1 MTESGFLS
9 WFALSS
15 ADWQAIWLTLKL
27 CFFTTLILL
36 IIATPLAWWLSRERT
51 TARVIVQAVV
61 ALPLVLPPTV
71 LGFYLLITLGPRG
84 FVGGTL
90 EGMGFTH
97 LAFSFEGILLA
108 SVLYSM
114 PFAVQ
119 PLLESF
125 NNLGRRPVEV
135 AASLGAGAID
145 RFLTV
150 ILPLCKGGFIV
161 AATLSFAHTIGEFGV
176 IVMLGGSIPG
186 ETKVLSVLIYD
197 HAETMNYA
205 AAHKLSALLLAF
217 SFVVLFVVYSI
228 NRRFHVVK
236 V

>member
-1 MTESGFLS
+1 MAESFFSLS
-9 WFALSS
+9 A
-15 ADWQAIWLTLKL
+15 ADWQAIEVTLRL
-27 CFFTTLILL
+27 CLFTTLILL
-36 IIATPLAWWLSRERT
+36 VIATPLAWWLSRERS
-51 TARVIVQAVV
+51 TARVIVQAIV

-71 LGFYLLITLGPRG
+71 LGFYLLMTLGPRG
-84 FVGGTL
+84 VVGGTL
-90 EGMGFTH
+90 ESMGLTH

-125 NNLGRRPVEV
+125 NNLGRRPVDV
-135 AASLGAGAID
+135 AASLGAGVID
-145 RFLTV
+145 RFFTV
-150 ILPLCKGGFIV
+150 ILPMCKGGFVV
-161 AATLSFAHTIGEFGV
+161 AATLSFAHTVGEFGV

-197 HAETMNYA
+197 HAESMNYA
-205 AAHKLSALLLAF
+205 AAHKLSAMLLVF
-217 SFVVLFVVYSI
+217 SFLVLFVVYSI

>member
-1 MTESGFLS
+1 MIESFFSLS
-9 WFALSS
+9 T
-15 ADWQAIWLTLKL
+15 ADWQAIEVTLRL

-36 IIATPLAWWLSRERT
+36 VIATPLAWWLSRERS
-51 TARVIVQAVV
+51 TARVIVQAIV

-71 LGFYLLITLGPRG
+71 LGFYLLMTLGPRG
-84 FVGGTL
+84 VVGGTL
-90 EGMGFTH
+90 ESMGLTH

-125 NNLGRRPVEV
+125 NNLGRRPVDV
-135 AASLGAGAID
+135 AASLGAGVID
-145 RFLTV
+145 RFFTV
-150 ILPLCKGGFIV
+150 ILPMCKGGFVV
-161 AATLSFAHTIGEFGV
+161 AATLSFAHTVGEFGV

-197 HAETMNYA
+197 HAESMNYA
-205 AAHKLSALLLAF
+205 AAHKLSAMLLVF
-217 SFVVLFVVYSI
+217 SFLVLFVVYSI

>member
-1 MTESGFLS
+1 MNESLFSLT
-9 WFALSS
+9 A
-15 ADWQAIWLTLKL
+15 ADWQAIAVTLKL
-27 CFFTTLILL
+27 CFFTTIILL
-36 IIATPLAWWLSRERT
+36 VIATPLAWWLSRERT
-51 TARVIVQAVV
+51 MARVIVQAIV

-71 LGFYLLITLGPRG
+71 LGFYLLMTLGPRG
-84 FVGGTL
+84 IVGGTL
-90 EGMGFTH
+90 ESMGLNH

-125 NNLGRRPVEV
+125 NNLGRRPVDV
-135 AASLGAGAID
+135 AASLGAGVID
-145 RFLTV
+145 RFFTV
-150 ILPLCKGGFIV
+150 ILPMCKGGFIV
-161 AATLSFAHTIGEFGV
+161 AATLSFAHTVGEFGV

-197 HAETMNYA
+197 YAESMNYA
-205 AAHKLSALLLAF
+205 AAHKLSALLLVF
-217 SFVVLFVVYSI
+217 SFAVLFVVYSI